1 MEKTKKILIV
11 AGEPSGDLHAA
22 NLVKAIKETGK
33 GFSFFGLGGEKLK
46 SQGVDLYY
54 DLTKVAVVGFFEV
67 LKNICKFKKIFNGIL
82 KEAEK
87 NKPDAALLVDY
98 PGFNLRLAKEL
109 KKRSIPVIYYISPQV
124 WAWGKNRI
132 RQIRENVD
140 RMIVLFSFEEELYR
154 KSGVPVS
161 FVGHP
166 LLDVVRPSLEREE
179 FLKKS
184 GLDPK
189 KLTVALLPGSR
200 EKEVRVLLPVML
212 ETAGIINGYFQN
224 RIQFLIL
231 RSPSVK
237 VEIFQKA
244 IATHTDLPLKTV
256 SGMAYEGI
264 ASSDFAFVCSGT
276 ATLETGIL
284 ATPMAILY
292 KVNFLT
298 WLFIRSMIKIPYIG
312 LVNVVKGRKIVEE
325 FIQFDC
331 RPKKIADYAIP
342 VLHDE
347 EKRTRLKSDLL
358 SIKNSLGESGACR
371 RAAEVVVDF
380 LRHIS

>member
-1 MEKTKKILIV
+1 
-11 AGEPSGDLHAA
+11 
-22 NLVKAIKETGK
+22 
-33 GFSFFGLGGEKLK
+33 
-46 SQGVDLYY
+46 
-54 DLTKVAVVGFFEV
+54 
-67 LKNICKFKKIFNGIL
+67 
-82 KEAEK
+82 
-87 NKPDAALLVDY
+87 
-98 PGFNLRLAKEL
+98 
-109 KKRSIPVIYYISPQV
+109 
-124 WAWGKNRI
+124 
-132 RQIRENVD
+132 
-140 RMIVLFSFEEELYR
+140 MIVLFSFEEELYR
-154 KSGVPVS
+154 KSGVAVS

-166 LLDVVRPSLEREE
+166 LLDVVKPSLGREE

-200 EKEVRVLLPVML
+200 EKEVKTLLPVML
-212 ETAGIINGYFQN
+212 ETADMINGYFQN

-231 RSPSVK
+231 RSASVK
-237 VEIFQKA
+237 EDIFQN
-244 IATHTDLPLKTV
+244 ATARHAGLPLKRV
-256 SGMAYEGI
+256 SGMTYEGI

-312 LVNVVKGRKIVEE
+312 LVNVVKGGKVVEE

-331 RPKKIADYAIP
+331 RPKKIADYVIP
-342 VLHDE
+342 LLHAVD
-347 EKRTRLKSDLL
+347 KRTRLKSDLL
-358 SIKNSLGESGACR
+358 SIKNSLGDPGACR
-371 RAAEVVVDF
+371 RAAEVVADF